1 MDDAITNCKAV
12 FFDID
17 GTFYDH
23 VTNQILPSSIHA
35 VKELKEKGYKVAL
48 CSGRPLRMAKEL
60 PLFDEIAWDGFV
72 GSAGNVVYDE
82 NLKILAKK
90 GFMDEELYKIFSI
103 AKEKDIACYVN
114 GEDVYL
120 TKDDEEAKAV
130 LKQFHVEIP
139 KEIREYKIGDQVEM
153 ISMFKGYDYDYS
165 DFFKVQGL
173 RLQKSSGV
181 IMDIVKDGIH
191 KAYGIATLMD
201 YWGLKEYGYIAFGDS
216 MNDKEMLEH
225 AAIGIA
231 MENGDKGLF
240 PYADY
245 ICGPS
250 NEDSIYIVLKNMHVL

>member
-1 MDDAITNCKAV
+1 MSDTIVKCKAV

-23 VTNQILPSSIHA
+23 VTNQILPSSIQA

-60 PLFDEIAWDGFV
+60 PLFENISWDGFV

-82 NLKILAKK
+82 NLNILVKK
-90 GFMDEELYKIFSI
+90 GFADEELQNIFSI

-120 TKDDEEAKAV
+120 TKDDEEAKKV

-139 KEIREYKIGDQVEM
+139 KEIREYKTGDQVEM

-165 DFFKVQGL
+165 AFLKVKDL

-181 IMDIVKDGIH
+181 IMDIVKDGVNKVH
-191 KAYGIATLMD
+191 GIDALME
-201 YWGLKEYGYIAFGDS
+201 YWGLKEHGYIAFGDS

-225 AAIGIA
+225 ANIGIA
-231 MENGDKGLF
+231 MENGDEALF
-240 PYADY
+240 SYADHV
-245 ICGPS
+245 CGS
-250 NEDSIYIVLKNMHVL
+250 SHKDSIYQMLKKMHVL